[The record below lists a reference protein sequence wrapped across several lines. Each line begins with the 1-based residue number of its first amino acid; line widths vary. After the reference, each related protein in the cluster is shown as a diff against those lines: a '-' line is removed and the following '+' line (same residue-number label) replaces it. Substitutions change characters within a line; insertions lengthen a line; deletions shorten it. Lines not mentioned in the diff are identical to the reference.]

1 VNRTL
6 INFVAFQAGWFSCVL
21 SAAAGVPL
29 FGLLAVAIVV
39 SLHLKL
45 ASRPQP
51 ELKLI
56 VIAVLLGLVF
66 DSLIVSNGWIRYP
79 TGIFAAGI
87 APYWILGMWALFA
100 TTLNASMKWMKG
112 KVVLASVMGAVFG
125 PLSYVAGARLG
136 GLEFVE
142 YTTALIA
149 LAVIWAIAMP
159 ILVVLA
165 GRFDGFGTVAPAMGL
180 RTADGKG

>member
-1 VNRTL
+1 MNRTL

-21 SAAAGVPL
+21 GAAAGLPL

-39 SLHLKL
+39 FVHLKL
-45 ASRPQP
+45 AARPQP
-51 ELKLI
+51 EMKLI

-79 TGIFAAGI
+79 SGMFAAGV

-112 KVVLASVMGAVFG
+112 KAVLAAVMGVVFG

-136 GLEFVE
+136 GLEFVD
-142 YTTALIA
+142 YRSAMIA

-159 ILVVLA
+159 VLVVMA
-165 GRFDGFGTVAPAMGL
+165 GRFDGVSQDGTALDL
-180 RTADGKG
+180 RAAEGKG